1 MTQTMQSI
9 YQINLNDARK
19 DMIFIHRF
27 ASFIHLQG
35 DQLQSTGRPVF
46 DGKLRRRRARISYFR
61 ERNSTVLCLYLL
73 SLYEEHRFVAHV
85 TQRLMIC
92 YFIYRLKDLWPRQIV
107 DKSGIYS
114 HPYLLVLL
122 KIFWNHMSPPGTNST
137 DKSLLHL
144 CGTFPKIT
152 AQEAHFVGPIVA
164 DSSVPAD
171 STNLQ
176 KISPLKAFVEYQ
188 LRLCPF
194 FDMVLKTDQSAQTH
208 PIFVQLNQP
217 EIFAEIQRIV
227 LSLVPPSLANFK
239 YQSLSQCI
247 DRSSVRPP
255 NTTDFRSSFTAFDL
269 NTRQADVGLSQS
281 SLYNHRHYS
290 YALPQSQIAPPPHLS
305 QQHNNAAA
313 PGIIGHT
320 SEASSQQPQ
329 FRSSATS
336 LDAYGSSSGGP
347 GQSTCAPAPGV
358 YGYQMPP
365 GMTPAEVMARRSAM
379 NDMSTLAM
387 HQSNSQSQLGPIGSR
402 PMPIGARPDVTQIGN
417 RTEIPGGIPAAMRA
431 SYSASP
437 SSASTATFQSASSS
451 ISRMPEPIGLPAGSH
466 ARSASPS
473 SSLPSTHAL
482 SAEEQKVEDRQFA
495 ISVMKRIIE
504 GGGLSLGKTYITKL
518 LGILSTDREILASVE
533 VSPRDFNSI
542 VDSQP
547 DLAAEILLQTHARR
561 SSQLYS
567 YFEVILTSDLSVQ
580 SMVAVSRYITSCE
593 RASLMI
599 PEEFL
604 NSYITYCIQTCEKA
618 DANHLPTHRMVR
630 MVCVFFTSLVRLA
643 NFNVKP
649 RVAEMQSFSTMFS
662 SVKETSQLYQA
673 IAQLK

>member
-19 DMIFIHRF
+19 DMIFIHSLFTYKEINFKALGDRIFANETPRF
-27 ASFIHLQG
+27 CVCTCCHFTKNIDLW
-35 DQLQSTGRPVF
+35 L
-46 DGKLRRRRARISYFR
+46 I
-61 ERNSTVLCLYLL
+61 
-73 SLYEEHRFVAHV
+73 
-85 TQRLMIC
+85 
-92 YFIYRLKDLWPRQIV
+92 LKDLWPRQIV

-152 AQEAHFVGPIVA
+152 AQEAHFVGRILTHGDVHEEIAKLSPAIVA

>member
-1 MTQTMQSI
+1 MTQTMQNI

-19 DMIFIHRF
+19 DMVFIHSLFTYKEINFKALGDRF
-27 ASFIHLQG
+27 LM
-35 DQLQSTGRPVF
+35 
-46 DGKLRRRRARISYFR
+46 YFR

-107 DKSGIYS
+107 EKSGIYS

-122 KIFWNHMSPPGTNST
+122 KIFWNHVSPPGTNST

-152 AQEAHFVGPIVA
+152 AQEAHFVGRILTHGDVHEEIAKLSPSIVA
-164 DSSVPAD
+164 DSSVASD

-176 KISPLKAFVEYQ
+176 KISPLKAFIEYQ

-247 DRSSVRPP
+247 DRPSVRPP
-255 NTTDFRSSFTAFDL
+255 NTTDFRSSFAAFDS
-269 NTRQADVGLSQS
+269 NTRPADTGLSQS
-281 SLYNHRHYS
+281 NLYNHRHYS
-290 YALPQSQIAPPPHLS
+290 YAVPQSQAAPPP
-305 QQHNNAAA
+305 
-313 PGIIGHT
+313 
-320 SEASSQQPQ
+320 
-329 FRSSATS
+329 
-336 LDAYGSSSGGP
+336 
-347 GQSTCAPAPGV
+347 PGV

-365 GMTPAEVMARRSAM
+365 GMTPADVMARRSAM
-379 NDMSTLAM
+379 NDMSALAM
-387 HQSNSQSQLGPIGSR
+387 HHSNSQSQLGPIGTR
-402 PMPIGARPDVTQIGN
+402 PMPIGARPDVTQIGS

-451 ISRMPEPIGLPAGSH
+451 VPRMPEPIGPPGSH
-466 ARSASPS
+466 ARSASPT

-604 NSYITYCIQTCEKA
+604 NSYITYCIHTCEKA
-618 DANHLPTHRMVR
+618 DANQLPTHRMVR

-643 NFNVKP
+643 NFNIKP